1 MDVGNGDAGFYDTG
15 EETTGEDTVMIG
27 FYLCMVLAAAFL
39 LLGSL
44 FALAGEHGA
53 NWLSGF
59 SLLSKEERARYDR
72 KRMAADQRNAFWL
85 WGGVMLLGA
94 AGSRWISGYVA
105 IGAFAV
111 WLVLFFREVHLDTES
126 AYGKYRLED
135 KEGTKESAPDGTE

>member
-1 MDVGNGDAGFYDTG
+1 MDVGNGDARFHDIG
-15 EETTGEDTVMIG
+15 EETVMIG

-39 LLGSL
+39 LLGFL
-44 FALAGEHGA
+44 FALAGERGA

-59 SLLSKEERARYDR
+59 SFLSKEERARYDR

-94 AGSRWISGYVA
+94 TGSRWISGYVG

>member
-72 KRMAADQRNAFWL
+72 KRMAADQRNAFWR
-85 WGGVMLLGA
+85 WGGVMLLGVIDNIMNLLNVQTYICTMVT
-94 AGSRWISGYVA
+94 GMIM
-105 IGAFAV
+105 IG
-111 WLVLFFREVHLDTES
+111 VLYLDKIMMNKRTEK
-126 AYGKYRLED
+126 ANLE
-135 KEGTKESAPDGTE
+135 

>member
-105 IGAFAV
+105 IGAFAAHRPPNPRV
-111 WLVLFFREVHLDTES
+111 
-126 AYGKYRLED
+126 
-135 KEGTKESAPDGTE
+135 P

>member
-1 MDVGNGDAGFYDTG
+1 MTGFY
-15 EETTGEDTVMIG
+15 M
-27 FYLCMVLAAAFL
+27 CMVLAAAFL
-39 LLGSL
+39 LLGLL
-44 FALAGEHGA
+44 FSLAGERAA

-59 SLLSKEERARYDR
+59 SFLPKEERAKYDR
-72 KRMAADQRNAFWL
+72 KRMAADQRNGFWL

-111 WLVLFFREVHLDTES
+111 WLVLFFREVHLDIEG

-135 KEGTKESAPDGTE
+135 KEQTKESASGRTE

>member
-72 KRMAADQRNAFWL
+72 KRIRGTLSGCGAVSCCWGLQGADGFPAMW
-85 WGGVMLLGA
+85 
-94 AGSRWISGYVA
+94 
-105 IGAFAV
+105 
-111 WLVLFFREVHLDTES
+111 
-126 AYGKYRLED
+126 
-135 KEGTKESAPDGTE
+135 P